1 MLLKRC
7 STTTFLTLSPL
18 TGATF
23 GVNVTCGNLTVNG
36 TFTASGFYDS
46 ATVDTLLS
54 GKQATITTGSLA
66 ISDVANLQ
74 SSLDAKQALLS
85 DQSGTGV
92 TLRDGS
98 VMRRVFGVNGI
109 SVTVPINIANA
120 NDPEKLQPEDR
131 RQCATDL
138 DSNEARRNYER

>member
-1 MLLKRC
+1 MSGAVHPSSVTTSGQIKASGGFNLDTSNFPGGSESSIQREGNGGMLLKRG
-7 STTTFLTLSPL
+7 TTTFLALSPF
-18 TGATF
+18 TGDTF
-23 GVNVTCGNLTVNG
+23 GVNLTCGNLTVNG
-36 TFTASGFYDS
+36 TFTASGFYNS

-54 GKQATITTGSLA
+54 GKQASITTGSLA

-98 VMRRVFGVNGI
+98 VMRRIF
-109 SVTVPINIANA
+109 
-120 NDPEKLQPEDR
+120 
-131 RQCATDL
+131 
-138 DSNEARRNYER
+138 